1 MDQKLLIT
9 SSPFLRETDTI
20 PRVMWNVVVALLP
33 AVIIAIYFF
42 GPRAAFV
49 MALAVASA
57 LAAELA
63 CLRLRKKPMA
73 HALDGSAAVTG
84 LLLAMLLP
92 ASAPWYCPVVGSAFA
107 VAIAKHCFGGLG
119 HNVWNPA
126 LAGRIFL
133 QFSYPVKISLS
144 KWPTP
149 RLLFGGIETYGTDGL
164 TQASPLF
171 KEAASSYDPLSL
183 FLGNGVSG
191 CIGET
196 CKLALLIGGLYLIA
210 RRYVDWRVPLVYIA
224 TVFALSAV
232 LPVSE
237 PADPS
242 AAPLPWWINNPLYHV
257 LSGGLF
263 LGAFFMATDMV
274 TSPVTR
280 AGRMIFAAGCGVL
293 VVLIRLYGGYPEGV
307 AFSIVIMNTTTPL
320 IDRWVRPRLY
330 GSKTR
335 KPAPRTV

>member
-1 MDQKLLIT
+1 
-9 SSPFLRETDTI
+9 
-20 PRVMWNVVVALLP
+20 MWNVVVALTP
-33 AVIIAIYFF
+33 AVIMANYFF
-42 GPRAAFV
+42 GSQAAFV

-63 CLRLRKKPMA
+63 CLWLRKKPLA

-144 KWPTP
+144 QWPVP
-149 RLLFGGIETYGTDGL
+149 RLLFGGAETYGVDAL
-164 TQASPLF
+164 TQPSPLF
-171 KEAASSYDPLSL
+171 KEAVSAYDPLDL
-183 FLGNGVSG
+183 FLGNGVTG
-191 CIGET
+191 CLGET
-196 CKLALLIGGLYLIA
+196 CKLALLVGGLYLIA
-210 RRYVDWRVPLVYIA
+210 RRCVDWRVPLIYIA
-224 TVFALSAV
+224 TVFALIAV
-232 LPVSE
+232 LPASE

-257 LSGGLF
+257 LSGALF
-263 LGAFFMATDMV
+263 LGAFFMATDMA
-274 TSPVTR
+274 TTPVTR

-293 VVLIRLYGGYPEGV
+293 VAVIRLYGGYPEGV

-320 IDRWVRPRLY
+320 IDRWVRPRIY